1 MEDAIIET
9 EKVEK
14 EKENTLPVVSYSKV
28 TSYKDCPRKYKFCYI
43 DKLPRQ
49 EKPYTI
55 FGQFCHEILEKF
67 HRFYIDPEDP
77 YKNAN
82 MEIPYCDTMKR
93 CFLDAKKKWEPKLT
107 KEQVDE
113 AYQIMLDYLISISGA
128 QDSPNITFV
137 EKKIWMPID
146 NEFILYGFI
155 DRIQID
161 SDGILHVVDYKT
173 TKDEKYLK
181 DRTQLL
187 LYAYTEHVNDEKINK
202 FRTSYILLKHKMKP
216 LLAEHSIDELIEAKN
231 KFVEIWQNIKVDK
244 LYRPNP
250 IYYKCN
256 ICDYVNQCKEG
267 QSVLFKKK
275 AFGKKAW

>member
-137 EKKIWMPID
+137 EKRFD
-146 NEFILYGFI
+146 
-155 DRIQID
+155 
-161 SDGILHVVDYKT
+161 
-173 TKDEKYLK
+173 
-181 DRTQLL
+181 
-187 LYAYTEHVNDEKINK
+187 AY
-202 FRTSYILLKHKMKP
+202 
-216 LLAEHSIDELIEAKN
+216 
-231 KFVEIWQNIKVDK
+231 
-244 LYRPNP
+244 
-250 IYYKCN
+250 
-256 ICDYVNQCKEG
+256 
-267 QSVLFKKK
+267 
-275 AFGKKAW
+275 